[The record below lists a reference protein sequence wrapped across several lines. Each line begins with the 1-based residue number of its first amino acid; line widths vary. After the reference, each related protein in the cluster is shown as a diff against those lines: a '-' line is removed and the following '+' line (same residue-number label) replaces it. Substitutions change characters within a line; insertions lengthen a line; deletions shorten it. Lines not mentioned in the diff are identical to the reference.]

1 MASHV
6 YFFHYYANIKV
17 GSYDS
22 WPIEEI
28 FTLDDVIILIKAALN
43 KDKNQHYY
51 KIFRKMLVSV
61 S

>member
-1 MASHV
+1 MSPHV
-6 YFFHYYANIKV
+6 YFFHYYVNIKV

-22 WPIEEI
+22 LPIEEI

-43 KDKNQHYY
+43 KDKNQYYY
-51 KIFRKMLVSV
+51 KIFWKMLVSI